1 MKCPLCGFSETRVVD
16 KRDSAELDVTR
27 RRRECLKC
35 HRRFTTYERPDI
47 SQIIV
52 RKKDGRTEPF
62 NRAKVLRGIVR
73 ACEKRPISVS
83 VMEKLAD
90 DIESELRKD
99 PSREVYSRKIG
110 RLVMKRLKKLDKVA
124 YLRFASV
131 YREFEGIDD
140 FEREVSRLVR
150 QQIRT

>member
-1 MKCPLCGFSETRVVD
+1 
-16 KRDSAELDVTR
+16 
-27 RRRECLKC
+27 
-35 HRRFTTYERPDI
+35 
-47 SQIIV
+47 
-52 RKKDGRTEPF
+52 
-62 NRAKVLRGIVR
+62 
-73 ACEKRPISVS
+73 
-83 VMEKLAD
+83 MEKLAD